1 MITRIDMLK
10 VWVQLS
16 CKFKAINTNGQLI
29 YSDKI
34 AMSWNLFSS
43 PTHGYQNAQ
52 VVAGKV
58 NNHKI
63 T

>member
-1 MITRIDMLK
+1 MSATFME
-10 VWVQLS
+10 
-16 CKFKAINTNGQLI
+16 FKAINTDGPLI

-34 AMSWNLFSS
+34 AMSWNLLSS
-43 PTHGYQNAQ
+43 PTHGCQNAQ